1 MERTMTFDS
10 RIGPNGREDFITGA
24 LRELYAPPAD
34 EGYWSDLAQRI
45 MTRISNESEA
55 DTWWQPFAR
64 LARVGVLAAGVALA
78 IASIALTRDRA
89 AEPSLAYE
97 TLTDM
102 PRTSLLQL
110 AIEPDVNSERE
121 ATLRSVIAP

>member
-1 MERTMTFDS
+1 MTFDS
-10 RIGPNGREDFITGA
+10 RIGPHGREDDITNA
-24 LRELYAPPAD
+24 LRDLYAPPAD

-45 MTRISNESEA
+45 MARISNENEG
-55 DTWWQPFAR
+55 DVWWQPFAG

-78 IASIALTRDRA
+78 VATIALTRDRA

-97 TLTDM
+97 TLTDT
-102 PRTSLLQL
+102 PRTSLLQI

-121 ATLRSVIAP
+121 ATLRYVIAP

>member
-1 MERTMTFDS
+1 MTFDS
-10 RIGPNGREDFITGA
+10 RIGPNGREDDLTSA
-24 LRELYAPPAD
+24 LRAIYAPPAD
-34 EGYWSDLAQRI
+34 ERYWSDLAQRI
-45 MTRISNESEA
+45 MARVSNEGDGDA
-55 DTWWQPFAR
+55 WWQPFAR

-97 TLTDM
+97 TLTDA
-102 PRTSLLQL
+102 PRTTLLQI

-121 ATLRSVIAP
+121 ATLRYVIAP

>member
-10 RIGPNGREDFITGA
+10 RIGPNGREDDITNA
-24 LRELYAPPAD
+24 LRRLYAPPAD

-45 MTRISNESEA
+45 MTRISNESEG
-55 DTWWQPFAR
+55 DVWWQPFAR

-97 TLTDM
+97 TLTDA
-102 PRTSLLQL
+102 PRTSLLQI

-121 ATLRSVIAP
+121 ATLRYVIAP

>member
-1 MERTMTFDS
+1 MTFDS
-10 RIGPNGREDFITGA
+10 RIGPNGREDEITNA
-24 LRELYAPPAD
+24 LRRLYAEPAD

-45 MTRISNESEA
+45 MTRISNESEV
-55 DTWWQPFAR
+55 DVWWQPLAR

-78 IASIALTRDRA
+78 VASIALTRDRV

-97 TLTDM
+97 TITDT
-102 PRTSLLQL
+102 PRTSLLQI

>member
-1 MERTMTFDS
+1 MTFDS
-10 RIGPNGREDFITGA
+10 RIGPNGREDDITSA
-24 LRELYAPPAD
+24 LRRVYAPPAD

-45 MTRISNESEA
+45 MTRISKESEV
-55 DTWWQPFAR
+55 DVWWQPLAR

-78 IASIALTRDRA
+78 VASIALTRNRA

-97 TLTDM
+97 TVTDA
-102 PRTSLLQL
+102 PRTSLLQI

-121 ATLRSVIAP
+121 ATLRYVIAP